1 MIRDLL
7 HTAVTAGTVV
17 GLTSTLAPLASV
29 VSIPNPR
36 NADPVIRLYA
46 EGILRAAGVRHR
58 AIGLENFPGGN
69 CVIVCN
75 HQSHFDALVLY
86 RYLPTHARFVAK
98 AELFKIP
105 IFGPAMKATG
115 MIRVERNASEKDRH
129 TINEAVS
136 AVRERVSVIFFP
148 EGTRSDDGVLKP
160 FKKGAALLAIQAGVP
175 VVPIAVAGTKE
186 ILPKGA
192 KWIHGGQQAV
202 LMVGEAI
209 PTTGLKLE
217 DREALTEKMQVEIG
231 KLLAKATEELSR

>member
-7 HTAVTAGTVV
+7 HTAATAGAVV
-17 GLTSTLAPLASV
+17 GLTTTLAPLASV
-29 VSIPNPR
+29 VAIPDPK
-36 NADPVIRLYA
+36 NADPVIRLYSKSL
-46 EGILRAAGVRHR
+46 LRAAGVRHR
-58 AIGLENFPGGN
+58 VIGLENIPGGT
-69 CVIVCN
+69 CVFVCN
-75 HQSHFDALVLY
+75 HQSHFDAPLLFLS
-86 RYLPTHARFVAK
+86 LPKHARFVAK

-105 IFGPAMKATG
+105 IFGHALKATG
-115 MIRVERNASEKDRH
+115 MIRVERNASEKDRQ
-129 TINEAVS
+129 TLNESVS

-148 EGTRSDDGVLKP
+148 EGTRSEDGTLKP

-192 KWIHGGQQAV
+192 KWLHGGQRAV

-217 DREALTEKMQVEIG
+217 DREALTEKMQLEIG